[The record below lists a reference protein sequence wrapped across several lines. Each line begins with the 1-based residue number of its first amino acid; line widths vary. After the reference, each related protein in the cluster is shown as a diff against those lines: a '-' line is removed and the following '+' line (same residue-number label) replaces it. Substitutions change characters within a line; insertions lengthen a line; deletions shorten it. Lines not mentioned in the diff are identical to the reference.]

1 MAWLILDPLPIE
13 SELEAN
19 LRARSKRYQ
28 RSLFHML
35 NTPVLAVVLVATSI
49 HPTDG
54 FLKHADAVL
63 FESVNDSLIGNSAI
77 AVRCMRVNCLRF
89 LLLGSA
95 STSTEVECEIRGQC
109 ANFRALT
116 DAILK
121 MKSSIAM
128 QFRDGVTDCILTFLL

>member
-1 MAWLILDPLPIE
+1 M
-13 SELEAN
+13 
-19 LRARSKRYQ
+19 
-28 RSLFHML
+28 
-35 NTPVLAVVLVATSI
+35 VATSI

-109 ANFRALT
+109 ANFRSLT
-116 DAILK
+116 DAVLK
-121 MKSSIAM
+121 MK
-128 QFRDGVTDCILTFLL
+128 